1 MFLSDAS
8 VKRPVFA
15 TVINV
20 LLIIFGV
27 VAFTSLPLRE
37 YPNIEPPV
45 VSVNTNYPGA
55 NAEIIESQITQV
67 IEERISGIDGI
78 KTITSRSRE
87 GSSRIT
93 IEFEGNRDI
102 DSAANDV
109 RERVQRVI
117 RSLPEQVL
125 PPEVTKANAD
135 EDTVVWYNLRSEN
148 MTTLELTDFANRY
161 LVDRLSVV
169 DGVARVNIGGER
181 RYAMKLWLDRNAMAA
196 RGITVTD
203 IENRLRAENV
213 ELPAG
218 NIESRD
224 REFSVRVSRSYL
236 SPADFAN
243 LSIVSGSDGYLV
255 RLGEVAR
262 VSLEAEDDRSEF
274 RGNGI
279 NMIGLGIIRQ
289 SDANTLDVV
298 DNVNREVERMRATL
312 PASMILVP
320 SYDSSIFIRDS
331 VKEVYN
337 TLFIAMAMVVIV
349 IYLFLGNLRVTLIPA
364 ITVPVALLASYIV
377 LYAMG
382 FSINLLTLLAL
393 VLAIGLVVDDSIV
406 VLENIYRRVE
416 AGDPPL
422 LAAYRGAREVGF
434 AVVATTLVLISV
446 FVPLVFLEGNI
457 GQLFTEFAIALAAAV
472 AFSSITALTLSPML
486 CSKILKKKEKS
497 TGFSTFVDRNFKKLE
512 VRYENVVKKT
522 ITMPSMA
529 FALVILSAAA
539 AYLLM
544 DRIGQEFVP
553 PEDRGNFFVSVR
565 AAEGASIESNLRN
578 MDKVEQVL
586 LPYLDEGKIDR
597 LIVRTPG
604 WGTSAGIAIVGTI
617 PFSERD
623 WSSFELMAEVR
634 EKLAEIPDVVAFA
647 NMRSGIRGGGGSR
660 PIEFVLQGN
669 TYEELARYRD
679 IVIEKASEN
688 SGFLSLDSDYDET
701 VPQLSVQIN
710 QERAADLGVSIGD
723 IGRTLESML
732 GQRRVTRYQDRG
744 EEYNVIL
751 EGERDD
757 YRTPQAIDNIYVRSQ
772 RTGELV
778 PMSNLVTV
786 TEGATAR
793 QLNRYNRMRA
803 VTITSDLADGYS
815 LGEALT
821 YLENIVAEHLPDD
834 VMIDYKGQSLLYQE
848 GGSTIIFIFALALAI
863 TFLVLAAQFESFV
876 HPFVIILTVPLAV
889 FGASAGLYLTGQ
901 TINIYSQIGIVMLIG
916 LAAKNGILIV
926 EFANQLRDAGMRFED
941 ALARASRLRLR
952 PIIMTA
958 FTTLMSALPLV
969 LASGPGAENRFVI
982 GIVIFSGVAFSA
994 FMTIFLVPALYMG
1007 LAKNTGSPK
1016 QLAREL
1022 EKLEEE
1028 YPDRRGEAD
1037 EIAEAIQE
1045 TQAPEPKGA

>member
-1 MFLSDAS
+1 MFLSDTS

-15 TVINV
+15 TVINI

-55 NAEIIESQITQV
+55 NAEIVETQITQV

-78 KTITSRSRE
+78 KTITSRSRD
-87 GSSRIT
+87 GNSRIT
-93 IEFEGNRDI
+93 IEFEQSRDI

-109 RERVQRVI
+109 RERVQRVL
-117 RSLPEQVL
+117 RNLPEQVM

-148 MTTLELTDFANRY
+148 MTTLELTDFASRY
-161 LVDRLSVV
+161 IVDRLSVV

-218 NIESRD
+218 RIESRD
-224 REFSVRVSRSYL
+224 REFSVRVARSYL
-236 SPADFAN
+236 SPQDFAN

-255 RLGEVAR
+255 RLGEIAR

-289 SDANTLDVV
+289 SDANTLEVV
-298 DNVNREVERMRATL
+298 DNVEREIERLRATL

-331 VKEVYN
+331 IQEVYN
-337 TLFIAMAMVVIV
+337 TLFIAMGMVVIV
-349 IYLFLGNLRVTLIPA
+349 IYLFLGNIRVTLIPA
-364 ITVPVALLASYIV
+364 ITVPVALLSSYIV

-446 FVPLVFLEGNI
+446 FVPLIFLDGNI
-457 GQLFTEFAIALAAAV
+457 GMLFTEFAIALAAAV

-486 CSKILKKKEKS
+486 CSKILKKQERNKGFGKFLDRGFKRIEEKY
-497 TGFSTFVDRNFKKLE
+497 E
-512 VRYENVVKKT
+512 VLVRKT
-522 ITMPSMA
+522 ISMPIMA
-529 FALVILSAAA
+529 FVVVILAAGA
-539 AYLLM
+539 GYLM
-544 DRIGQEFVP
+544 FDRIGQEFVP
-553 PEDRGNFFVSVR
+553 PEDRGNFFVMIR
-565 AAEGASIESNLRN
+565 AAEGASQESNARN
-578 MDKVEQVL
+578 MREIENIL
-586 LPYLDEGKIDR
+586 LPYIDQGKVDR
-597 LIVRTPG
+597 LIIRTPG
-604 WGTSAGIAIVGTI
+604 WGNSAGIAIVGTI
-617 PFSERD
+617 PFNERD
-623 WSSFELMAEVR
+623 WSSFDLMNEIRV
-634 EKLAEIPDVVAFA
+634 KLQDVPDVISFA
-647 NMRSGIRGGGGSR
+647 NMRSGIGGGGGGGR
-660 PIEFVLQGN
+660 PVEFVLQGN
-669 TYEELARYRD
+669 TFEDLARYRD
-679 IVIEKASEN
+679 IVLEKASEN
-688 SGFLSLDSDYDET
+688 PGLIQLDSDYNET
-701 VPQLSVQIN
+701 VPQLLIQID
-710 QERAADLGVSIGD
+710 QERAADLGVSVGD

-757 YRTPQAIDNIYVRSQ
+757 YRTPQSINNIYVRSQ
-772 RTGELV
+772 RTGQLV

-786 TEGATAR
+786 TEGATAS
-793 QLNRYNRMRA
+793 QLNRYNRMRSI
-803 VTITSDLADGYS
+803 TITANLADGYS
-815 LGEALT
+815 LGEALG

-848 GGSTIIFIFALALAI
+848 GGNTIIFIFALALAI

-876 HPFVIILTVPLAV
+876 HPFVIILTVPLAI
-889 FGASAGLYLTGQ
+889 FGALFGLMVTGM
-901 TINIYSQIGIVMLIG
+901 TINIYSQIGLVMLIG

-926 EFANQLRDAGMRFED
+926 EFANQLRDAGMKFED

-969 LASGPGAENRFVI
+969 LASGPGAESRMVI
-982 GIVIFSGVAFSA
+982 GTVIFAGVAFSA

-1007 LAKNTGSPK
+1007 LAKNTRSP
-1016 QLAREL
+1016 REL
-1022 EKLEEE
+1022 ERDLKRMEIEH
-1028 YPDRRGEAD
+1028 PDRRGEVDAVT
-1037 EIAEAIQE
+1037 EAEEMA
-1045 TQAPEPKGA
+1045 KS